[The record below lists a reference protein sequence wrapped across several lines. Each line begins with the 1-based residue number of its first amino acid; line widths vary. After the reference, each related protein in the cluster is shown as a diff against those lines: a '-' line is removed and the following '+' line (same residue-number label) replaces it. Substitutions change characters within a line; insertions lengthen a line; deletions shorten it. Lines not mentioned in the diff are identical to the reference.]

1 MGTGKKGVCTER
13 GGSQQARGRDY
24 GHFKQSREAGSAKQG
39 TSAQGQCMASRWGR
53 QGCRA
58 ATEGL
63 EDAGPW
69 AKEGRRK
76 AAWTGRGLPAFLPPR
91 APPTRCA
98 GGEDPGA
105 VPPQSP
111 PPALHCLC
119 PRSYLPQKVHRPPP
133 SLAPE
138 SRTEGLRKQGEVAW
152 DPWRSSSEA
161 GQGAVTTFLGHLK
174 MGPPRGLNPKATLNK
189 LTKYIQVVNK

>member
-1 MGTGKKGVCTER
+1 MGAGKKGVCTGR
-13 GGSQQARGRDY
+13 GGSQQARARDY
-24 GHFKQSREAGSAKQG
+24 GHFKQSRVAGSAKQG

-76 AAWTGRGLPAFLPPR
+76 AAWTGRGLPAFLPPMPH
-91 APPTRCA
+91 PPGVLGVRTPSC
-98 GGEDPGA
+98 
-105 VPPQSP
+105 PPQSP

-119 PRSYLPQKVHRPPP
+119 PRSYMPQKDRQPPP

-138 SRTEGLRKQGEVAW
+138 SRAEGLRKQGEVSR

-161 GQGAVTTFLGHLK
+161 GQVL
-174 MGPPRGLNPKATLNK
+174 
-189 LTKYIQVVNK
+189 

>member
-1 MGTGKKGVCTER
+1 M

-24 GHFKQSREAGSAKQG
+24 GHFKQSRVAGSAKQG

-76 AAWTGRGLPAFLPPR
+76 AAWTGRGLPAFLPSCRPVPHPPGVLGVRIPELSPHKALPLPCTLCVPGPTCLESPPATSQPGPR
-91 APPTRCA
+91 VQDRGIKKAGRGRLGPLEVKLRGWA
-98 GGEDPGA
+98 GGCD
-105 VPPQSP
+105 
-111 PPALHCLC
+111 
-119 PRSYLPQKVHRPPP
+119 YL
-133 SLAPE
+133 
-138 SRTEGLRKQGEVAW
+138 
-152 DPWRSSSEA
+152 
-161 GQGAVTTFLGHLK
+161 LGHLK
-174 MGPPRGLNPKATLNK
+174 MGPLRGLNPKATLNK
-189 LTKYIQVVNK
+189 LTKYIQIVNK

>member
-1 MGTGKKGVCTER
+1 
-13 GGSQQARGRDY
+13 
-24 GHFKQSREAGSAKQG
+24 
-39 TSAQGQCMASRWGR
+39 MASRWGR

-76 AAWTGRGLPAFLPPR
+76 AAWTGCGLPAFLPPR
-91 APPTRCA
+91 APHTRCA
-98 GGEDPGA
+98 GGEDPRA
-105 VPPQSP
+105 VPPQSL

-119 PRSYLPQKVHRPPP
+119 PMSYMPQKVHQPPP

-138 SRTEGLRKQGEVAW
+138 SRTEGLRKQEEVTW
-152 DPWRSSSEA
+152 DHWRSSSRGWA
-161 GQGAVTTFLGHLK
+161 GGCDYLLERVVK
-174 MGPPRGLNPKATLNK
+174 MRPSGELNPKATLNK
-189 LTKYIQVVNK
+189 LTKYIQIVNK